1 MLIKFDQPVPALVL
15 VSLFLFVG
23 VLKALRQFEVSFTPE
38 PTPAP
43 GPAPEPT
50 PEPTPGPAPGPA
62 PGPLK
67 FHENIIHDVN
77 RIIEILSRD
86 KSVILNGSCKIG
98 KGDISIL
105 LPIRIHDQIMCGKKI
120 KCMFL
125 KVFNQKAN
133 APEDE
138 KLKKHFQSFDNAL
151 CLATI
156 SAERKGFA
164 EALLPVLRK
173 NRDYLHVVIVDEGDY
188 GNSINGN
195 IREIYEVL
203 QSEGIS
209 CRFVVPSATNY
220 EFDNL
225 GSEFEIMTMTR
236 PDCYIGHD
244 DHLKQSRVK
253 QIKQGAFLKDHKE
266 LKMSK
271 PFKKM
276 VQESPMRTINIL
288 RIAQD
293 NPQGFEKKLNVS
305 EKKLRD
311 QGFYLFFSY
320 QKNTSSTKTFRFD
333 GTNLETCL
341 ENYGY
346 KSEFF
351 DRLNRGE
358 KVHFILVL
366 NKVAGRQTKFEFNH
380 LVSLYYQYYSK
391 DSKPALNTFIQEIG
405 RVCGYYTPHPRLRLA
420 IPDKRALQAE
430 LAFNKSGDIKLYQ
443 QLLKDMKMRPADRDS
458 MAENQKRA
466 RTKMGQLGEKYRFI
480 MVSGDQTREALYKT
494 ALISGYKARTAI
506 KKDAAAVS
514 TINGDRDA
522 IDAILG
528 NKWPKLGGSK
538 GQVFDS
544 AWVKFD
550 GKFHPSN
557 KEEEKLS
564 LLKYYPDLS
573 SANEENPA
581 YILLAKG
588 LDPLPETAIHVPFKN
603 LLPNTNL
610 LDWHFLEIQMA
621 S

>member
-1 MLIKFDQPVPALVL
+1 
-15 VSLFLFVG
+15 
-23 VLKALRQFEVSFTPE
+23 
-38 PTPAP
+38 
-43 GPAPEPT
+43 
-50 PEPTPGPAPGPA
+50 
-62 PGPLK
+62 
-67 FHENIIHDVN
+67 
-77 RIIEILSRD
+77 
-86 KSVILNGSCKIG
+86 
-98 KGDISIL
+98 
-105 LPIRIHDQIMCGKKI
+105 
-120 KCMFL
+120 
-125 KVFNQKAN
+125 
-133 APEDE
+133 
-138 KLKKHFQSFDNAL
+138 
-151 CLATI
+151 
-156 SAERKGFA
+156 
-164 EALLPVLRK
+164 
-173 NRDYLHVVIVDEGDY
+173 
-188 GNSINGN
+188 
-195 IREIYEVL
+195 
-203 QSEGIS
+203 
-209 CRFVVPSATNY
+209 
-220 EFDNL
+220 
-225 GSEFEIMTMTR
+225 MTR
-236 PDCYIGHD
+236 PDCYIDHD
-244 DHLKQSRVK
+244 NHLKQSRVK

-293 NPQGFEKKLNVS
+293 SPQGFEKKLNVS

-311 QGFYLFFSY
+311 QGFYLFFSC

-333 GTNLETCL
+333 GTTLETCL
-341 ENYGY
+341 ENYGH

-358 KVHFILVL
+358 TVHFILVL

-430 LAFNKSGDIKLYQ
+430 LAFNKTGDINLYQ
-443 QLLKDMKMRPADRDS
+443 QLLKDMKMKPADRDS

-466 RTKMGQLGEKYRFI
+466 RTKMGQLGEKYNYM
-480 MVSGDQTREALYKT
+480 MVSGNKTREALYKI
-494 ALISGYKARTAI
+494 AWKSGYKARTAV

-514 TINGDRDA
+514 TVNGDCDA

-528 NKWPKLGGSK
+528 NKWPKLGGGK

-573 SANEENPA
+573 SANEEKPA

-588 LDPLPETAIHVPFKN
+588 LDPLQETAIHVPFKN

-610 LDWHFLEIQMA
+610 LEWHFLEMQMA
-621 S
+621 P